1 MQKRGAWGEGQA
13 CLFLERQGFCVLSR
27 NFHTTSG
34 EIDIVA
40 EKGGDYYFIEVKTR
54 RAGDMATDL
63 AVTSTKLRRFRK
75 AVLTYCYR
83 HTIAE
88 GSFIIASL
96 MVVVD
101 PTTKQVSFR
110 LAAIY

>member
-1 MQKRGAWGEGQA
+1 MQKRGAWGEEQA
-13 CLFLERQGFCVLSR
+13 CLFLGRQGFRVLSR

-40 EKGGDYYFIEVKTR
+40 QKGDDYYFIEVKTR
-54 RAGDMATDL
+54 RVGEMATDL
-63 AVTSTKLRRFRK
+63 AVTPTKLRRFRK

-83 HTIAE
+83 YNIAE

-96 MVVVD
+96 MVVVE
-101 PTTKQVSFR
+101 PAAKHVSFR